1 MCGLHFPSI
10 VGYALPYAW
19 IGNSAK
25 QCPDVCAYLFYVQE
39 YMAGFK
45 AVKSPNGDESVE
57 GMISAIAHEVVELA
71 MNPFVN
77 A

>member
-1 MCGLHFPSI
+1 M
-10 VGYALPYAW
+10 
-19 IGNSAK
+19 
-25 QCPDVCAYLFYVQE
+25 DVCAYLFYVQE